1 MNVRLI
7 AVLAAVLGVFSG
19 MAQAANEA
27 PLTITLGG
35 TQHYFDSNR
44 DVDNEILP
52 SGALEWRLSDDW
64 AAEFTYSGGDSES
77 SIDGTDVDIDQ
88 WHLGGV
94 YYTEPQGNLYP
105 YLALGAGEL
114 SRGFQSGKE
123 SDIQANVGAGLRY
136 YFTDHWSWRADA
148 RWLHAFDDSD
158 NDLALTFGIAYSFAP
173 PKGKRSAAAPVA
185 VATAVAVAAP
195 VDSDGD
201 GVIDDDDLCPGTPAG
216 AEVDSR
222 GCEVVQEVVETAS
235 VELQVNFGFNSVEVT
250 EQYMQDL
257 GGLAEFLGQFEELQ
271 LEIEGHTDS
280 VGDAGYNQVLSE
292 RRANAVKA
300 VLANKFGIA
309 ESRMTAIGYGEAEP
323 VETNDTEEGRAENRR
338 VMATLSDTAGN

>member
-7 AVLAAVLGVFSG
+7 ATLAMVFGVFSG
-19 MAQAANEA
+19 IAQAENEA

-35 TQHYFDSNR
+35 TQHYWDSNR
-44 DVDNEILP
+44 EVDNKFLP
-52 SGALEWRLSDDW
+52 SGALEWRLNDSW
-64 AAEFTYSGGDSES
+64 AAEFTYSGGDTEADF
-77 SIDGTDVDIDQ
+77 DGSDVNIDQ
-88 WHLGGV
+88 WHIGGV

-105 YLALGAGEL
+105 YLALGGGEL
-114 SRGFQSGKE
+114 KRGFQSGSQ
-123 SDIQANVGAGLRY
+123 SDIQANLGAGLRY
-136 YFTDHWSWRADA
+136 FFTDHWSWRADA
-148 RWLHAFDDSD
+148 RWLHAFDNSD
-158 NDLALTFGIAYSFAP
+158 NDLAFTFGIAYSFAP
-173 PKGKRSAAAPVA
+173 PPGKRAAPVA
-185 VATAVAVAAP
+185 MAAAVVAAP

-201 GVIDDDDLCPGTPAG
+201 GVMDDDDLCPGTPAG

-222 GCEVVQEVVETAS
+222 GCEIVQEVVETAS
-235 VELQVNFGFNSVEVT
+235 VELKVNFGFNSDVVT

-257 GGLAEFLGQFEELQ
+257 GGLAEFLGQFEELE

-300 VLANKFGIA
+300 VLADKFGIA

-323 VETNDTEEGRAENRR
+323 VETNDTDAGRAENRR
-338 VMATLSDTAGN
+338 VMATLKDTAGN